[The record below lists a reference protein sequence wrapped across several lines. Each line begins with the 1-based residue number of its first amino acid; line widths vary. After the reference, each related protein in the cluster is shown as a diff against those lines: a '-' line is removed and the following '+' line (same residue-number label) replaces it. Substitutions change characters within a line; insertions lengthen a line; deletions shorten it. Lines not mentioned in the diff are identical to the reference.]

1 MLSALRCNPVN
12 SPSQI
17 WTWNTNLSLTG
28 FLISTFENW
37 VITYQIF
44 AHDLSLMLCV
54 QVWFSFLKVVVVE
67 IRCFLIKKIGQWCW
81 WIIFCIDIYLVVLFN
96 PCCNLGVVILN
107 LILLP
112 RFSEPSCL
120 LFTLPPP
127 FLSAWVAG
135 EENWRDKRQRSK
147 AEIRTIYWKWQWDKK
162 NEQ

>member
-54 QVWFSFLKVVVVE
+54 QVRFSFLRVVVVE

-81 WIIFCIDIYLVVLFN
+81 WIIFCIETYLVVLFN
-96 PCCNLGVVILN
+96 PCCNLGVVILS
-107 LILLP
+107 LILLL

-120 LFTLPPP
+120 LFTLPSS
-127 FLSAWVAG
+127 FSVCMSGWRG
-135 EENWRDKRQRSK
+135 ELERQK
-147 AEIRTIYWKWQWDKK
+147 AKIKGWDK
-162 NEQ
+162 NNLLEMAMR